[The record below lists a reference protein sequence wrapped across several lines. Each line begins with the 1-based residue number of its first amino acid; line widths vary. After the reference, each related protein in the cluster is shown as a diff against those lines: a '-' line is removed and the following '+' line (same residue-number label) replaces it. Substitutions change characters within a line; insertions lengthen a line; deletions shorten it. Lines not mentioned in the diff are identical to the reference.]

1 MGSHERMYVCTSL
14 SARPLSPSS
23 GIWRVPRSRSLCRS
37 PLRSARGAS
46 PQLFSS
52 CGRRRSC
59 CCDPR
64 QILRIYPELL
74 LLLAL
79 PPFLDRSFFEQRS
92 RDLVC
97 PISALLFALRSR
109 KTEQVATTEKLP
121 PLIRQSVYASSLLK
135 CIFDSEKSQ
144 IVPARPESTEYRVGL
159 REECYRGIL
168 LLFLATEKKFLIS
181 KT

>member
-23 GIWRVPRSRSLCRS
+23 GIWRVPRSHSLCRS

-135 CIFDSEKSQ
+135 CIFDSEKKSNCSGE
-144 IVPARPESTEYRVGL
+144 ARKNRVGL

-168 LLFLATEKKFLIS
+168 LLFLETEKKFLIS